1 MIKISKQG
9 VLRTYRHPCS
19 CIGRPGGVTIVMT
32 ETNEKTRTLNR
43 LRIEF
48 AFKQKKGLPFIMAS
62 AVLWTVMLIAFL
74 TDLNLMAKNIIAMG
88 CSALLM
94 PCGILFGK
102 LIRVDIFSKENPL
115 SGLSIVAALN
125 QLLYL
130 PVVLWVMYTV
140 PEKMI
145 MAYAI
150 TVGAHFLPYY
160 WIYFSPTYFYASII
174 IPVVSLI
181 LGINFGQPVVCFAF
195 VGFDI
200 LICLL
205 LCLENKQAKELY
217 SSIAEKEQNAT
228 ISCSQHGD

>member
-1 MIKISKQG
+1 MSEPNQ
-9 VLRTYRHPCS
+9 
-19 CIGRPGGVTIVMT
+19 
-32 ETNEKTRTLNR
+32 KTKELNR
-43 LRIEF
+43 MRIEF
-48 AFKQKKGLPFIMAS
+48 AFKQKKGLPFILAS

-74 TDLNLMAKNIIAMG
+74 TDLDLTVKNIIAMG

-94 PCGILFGK
+94 PCGMLFGK
-102 LIRVDIFSKENPL
+102 LIKVNIFSKENPL
-115 SGLSIVAALN
+115 SGLSVVAALN

-130 PVVLWVMYTV
+130 PIVLWVMYTV

-150 TVGAHFLPYY
+150 AVGAHFLPYY
-160 WIYFSPTYFYASII
+160 WIYFSPTYFYASIV

-181 LGINFGQPVVCFAF
+181 LGINFGQFVVCLAF

-205 LCLENKQAKELY
+205 LCLENRQAKELY
-217 SSIAEKEQNAT
+217 SSITEKDGSTGQQA
-228 ISCSQHGD
+228 H